1 MRFAV
6 EEFGAKGRHFADH
19 AELIETLKKGGMTVT
34 AISPAETNK
43 MREKLKP
50 IVERYTHEIGADIVE
65 QAQKE
70 IAAARGG

>member
-1 MRFAV
+1 MT
-6 EEFGAKGRHFADH
+6 

-50 IVERYTHEIGADIVE
+50 IVERYTHEIGAYIVE